1 MFIALTVSLEVVR
14 GLRPVVAQLKTKDRD
29 LADQLARA
37 ASSVTLN
44 LAEGAKRE
52 GKDQRHFY
60 RIAAGSNAEVR
71 AALALGDAWGHLDG
85 AELVELLGQL
95 DRLAALLHR
104 LSRPRA

>member
-1 MFIALTVSLEVVR
+1 MFIALSVSLEVVR
-14 GLRPVVAQLKTKDRD
+14 GLRPVVDRLKTKDRD
-29 LADQLARA
+29 LADQISRA

-52 GKDQRHFY
+52 GKDMRHFY

-71 AALALGDAWGHLDG
+71 AALALGAAWGHLEG
-85 AELVELLGQL
+85 GELTQLESLL

-104 LSRPRA
+104 LSRPR